1 MLTATGEDFLPSA
14 MNYSNFGKNQTSFI
28 KDRRQ
33 VTAFADVPN
42 VGPTSVRAAKFAIAD
57 TAGMI
62 DLASVEFT
70 FTVNN
75 NSQTHPLVPLTL
87 LAHNLWRR
95 WTLRLGGSTIEDIC
109 HFSRHENML
118 SMLMSYE
125 KRLNM
130 CALQYGTDATGSIR
144 GNDIQALSIPAAT
157 GAGPGTRQ
165 IVWRPLSSG
174 LLNSGMA
181 LPAFLLGT
189 GLQVVLEVADA
200 DEAFRHHADTSQDY
214 TISDLRVI
222 FDSLRMTEEIMES
235 YSSMLLSGK
244 SIFLSIQAWD
254 VQEFFNTVLTG
265 EVTVTTAKQYSRLNS
280 MWVTMDRNT
289 PSPVATN
296 DHAGTMSTHVNR
308 FYLPAGSQKTIETFL
323 NINSQRWPDHSTIGT
338 AQHMHRLFRA
348 LGTGS
353 SIAHSTNISASGYG
367 RVAGT
372 ASNQFIMVADVDAA
386 GHMGASH
393 SGQSV
398 NTGGIVSVHLK
409 NIGGGGDA
417 PTRITTAALHDLVIE
432 ITDTAAR
439 VYS

>member
-62 DLASVEFT
+62 DMASIEFT

-75 NSQTHPLVPLTL
+75 NSQTAPLVPLTL

-95 WTLRLGGSTIEDIC
+95 WTLRLGGSTIEDVC
-109 HFSRHENML
+109 HFARHEQML

-130 CALQYGTDATGSIR
+130 TAMQYGSDTTGTAR
-144 GNDIQALSIPAAT
+144 KGNDIEALSIPAGTA
-157 GAGPGTRQ
+157 AGPGTRQ

-222 FDSLRMTEEIMES
+222 FDSLRMTEEIMSS

-244 SIFLSIQAWD
+244 SIFLSI
-254 VQEFFNTVLTG
+254 
-265 EVTVTTAKQYSRLNS
+265 
-280 MWVTMDRNT
+280 
-289 PSPVATN
+289 
-296 DHAGTMSTHVNR
+296 H
-308 FYLPAGSQKTIETFL
+308 
-323 NINSQRWPDHSTIGT
+323 
-338 AQHMHRLFRA
+338 
-348 LGTGS
+348 
-353 SIAHSTNISASGYG
+353 
-367 RVAGT
+367 
-372 ASNQFIMVADVDAA
+372 
-386 GHMGASH
+386 
-393 SGQSV
+393 
-398 NTGGIVSVHLK
+398 
-409 NIGGGGDA
+409 
-417 PTRITTAALHDLVIE
+417 
-432 ITDTAAR
+432 
-439 VYS
+439 